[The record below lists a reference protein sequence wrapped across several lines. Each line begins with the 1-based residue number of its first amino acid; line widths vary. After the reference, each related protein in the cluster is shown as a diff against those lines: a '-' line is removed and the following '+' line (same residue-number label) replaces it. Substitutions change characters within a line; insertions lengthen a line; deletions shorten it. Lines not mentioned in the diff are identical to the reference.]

1 MIGAGTGMAPFR
13 GFIQEFKAEG
23 GKRTKTMFFFGC
35 RRSDEDFLYKEEL
48 NDAVEGKYLSELITA
63 FSREQA
69 HKVYVQD
76 RLRERSEEIGKLL
89 LDEGAYLYI
98 CGSHTMGK
106 SVNEVL
112 ANALGSKDQ
121 LDRLQKDG
129 HIVEELW

>member
-1 MIGAGTGMAPFR
+1 
-13 GFIQEFKAEG
+13 
-23 GKRTKTMFFFGC
+23 MFFFGC

-48 NDAVEGKYLSELITA
+48 NEAVKGKYLSELITA

-76 RLRERSEEIGKLL
+76 RLRERGEEIGKLL

-98 CGSHTMGK
+98 CGSHNMGK